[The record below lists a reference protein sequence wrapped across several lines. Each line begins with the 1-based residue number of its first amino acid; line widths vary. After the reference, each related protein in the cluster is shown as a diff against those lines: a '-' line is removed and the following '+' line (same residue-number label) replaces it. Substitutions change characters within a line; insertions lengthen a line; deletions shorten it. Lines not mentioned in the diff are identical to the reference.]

1 MADFTRQRQFK
12 TREAVLPV
20 DKGLPPGIHTFEL
33 VVTDE
38 SGNRSK
44 AAQVKVEIVRLTV
57 PVEPVTPVRP
67 VVIDPLGPIIN
78 PVTPVAPVR
87 PVTPVAP
94 VTPTRPGRRPRP
106 R

>member
-12 TREAVLPV
+12 TREAVLAV

-38 SGNRSK
+38 SGNQSK
-44 AAQVKVEIVRLTV
+44 AARVRVEIVRLAV

-67 VVIDPLGPIIN
+67 VVIDPLGPII
-78 PVTPVAPVR
+78 TPVAPVR
-87 PVTPVAP
+87 PVTPVG
-94 VTPTRPGRRPRP
+94 PTRPGRRPR
-106 R
+106 

>member
-1 MADFTRQRQFK
+1 MVDFTRQRQFK
-12 TREAVLPV
+12 TREAVLAV

-38 SGNRSK
+38 SGNQSK

-78 PVTPVAPVR
+78 PVTPVR

-106 R
+106 G